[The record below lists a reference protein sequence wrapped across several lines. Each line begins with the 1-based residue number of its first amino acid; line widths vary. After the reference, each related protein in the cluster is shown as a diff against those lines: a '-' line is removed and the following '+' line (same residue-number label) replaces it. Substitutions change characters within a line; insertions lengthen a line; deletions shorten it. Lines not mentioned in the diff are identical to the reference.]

1 MLEVRNARVLLEDA
15 APALRDVSC
24 HIAPGE
30 LVAFIGANGSGK
42 STLARLMC
50 AAQMPSEG
58 AILVDGASS
67 ADEGGRERIRRLV
80 GRVGQAPADQ
90 IISTVVA
97 DEVALGLVNLDL
109 DERAIEER
117 TARAL
122 AAVGLAG
129 FEARAVESLSGGE
142 QQRLILAAVLAMEP
156 SYLVLDEPISQ
167 LDSAAR
173 ASFRSLVRDVACA
186 GTGVA
191 LITHDPLEALMCD
204 RVYCLDGGRIV
215 WKAAP
220 RELLGAGDGRLAEVL
235 PPSTYVDA
243 LRAVVARGYDPAWG
257 VEPDAVTSWLSEQL
271 EAGALDVRSVDAVA
285 RAARSG
291 LRTVAPR
298 DVEDGERE
306 GLSARDVR
314 ASRGGTE
321 VLHGVSLDI
330 PAGEVVLVAGASG
343 AGKTTLACAIAGL
356 IAPDAGTVALAG
368 RPVTVGAVGVAFQ
381 DPESQLF
388 LESVAEELAFA
399 PRNLGFS
406 EERTTAAVE
415 RVARMLDVGELLDRD
430 PFALSGGQ
438 ARRVALGGILTA
450 EPRALVLDEPSAG
463 LDAAGRAALHGLVRS
478 LARDGMPIMVVSH
491 DLEEWLADADR
502 VALMRAGAIAWAGT
516 PEELDVAAFERS
528 GIEPPETMQL
538 RHAVDALLAAG
549 EPAAQQAQGVVRR
562 PVAPASKAAQ
572 TPAMPLASIDA
583 RVKVLLFLAAAV
595 AVFLAPAPWALLAW
609 LALALVSLRAAGVRA
624 RAAARSLRA
633 LLVLFVLVILANVIS
648 LDGSA
653 DIMLAAPFG
662 ISVAGAMR
670 AGLAM
675 ARIIVL
681 ACLALAVG
689 ASTTPTELAD
699 AFVRLMAPLGRAGVP
714 VGDIGLAL
722 SMALRLIPLVSREAE
737 RIQRAQAARGVSF
750 AGGALGRVRAWGT
763 VITPLVV
770 GLFRRADRIAES
782 MDARGFEPHARRS
795 RPRPLAARDRF
806 ALIGGLGTMAAIVV
820 ASHLW

>member
-15 APALRDVSC
+15 APALRDASC

-58 AILVDGASS
+58 TILVDGTSS

-97 DEVALGLVNLDL
+97 DEVAFGLVNLDL

-129 FEARAVESLSGGE
+129 FEARAVGSLSGGE

-156 SYLVLDEPISQ
+156 SYLVLDEPTSQ

-173 ASFRSLVRDVACA
+173 ASFRSLVRDVARA

-204 RVYCLDGGRIV
+204 RVYCLDGGRIA
-215 WKAAP
+215 WEAAP
-220 RELLGAGDGRLAEVL
+220 RELLAAGDGRLAEVL

-243 LRAVVARGYDPAWG
+243 LRAVVARGYDPVWG
-257 VEPDAVTSWLSEQL
+257 VEPGPVASWLAEQL
-271 EAGALDVRSVDAVA
+271 EAGALDARSVDAVA

-298 DVEDGERE
+298 DVEDGERQ

-343 AGKTTLACAIAGL
+343 AGKTTLACTMAGL
-356 IAPDAGTVALAG
+356 TAPDAGTVALAG
-368 RPVTVGAVGVAFQ
+368 RPATAGAVGVAFQ

-406 EERTTAAVE
+406 EERTAAAVE
-415 RVARMLDVGELLDRD
+415 RVARLLDVGEFLDRD

-450 EPRALVLDEPSAG
+450 APRALVLDEPSAG
-463 LDAAGRAALHGLVRS
+463 LDAAGRAALHDLVRS
-478 LARDGMPIMVVSH
+478 LARDGMPLMVVSH

-502 VALMRAGAIAWAGT
+502 MALMRAGAIAWAGT
-516 PEELDVAAFERS
+516 PEELDIAAFERS
-528 GIEPPETMQL
+528 GIAPPETMQL

-549 EPAAQQAQGVVRR
+549 EPVQEERRAAHQS
-562 PVAPASKAAQ
+562 VAPAPHPAQ
-572 TPAMPLASIDA
+572 TPATPLASIDA
-583 RVKVLLFLAAAV
+583 RTKVLLFLAAAV
-595 AVFLAPAPWALLAW
+595 AVFLSPAPWALLTW
-609 LALALVSLRAAGVRA
+609 LALALVSLGAAGVGVRSA
-624 RAAARSLRA
+624 TRSLRA
-633 LLVLFVLVILANVIS
+633 LLVLFVLVIAANVIS

-653 DIMLAAPFG
+653 DIMVAAPFG
-662 ISVAGAMR
+662 ISVAGAAR

-699 AFVRLMAPLGRAGVP
+699 AFVRLMAPLGRMGVP

-722 SMALRLIPLVSREAE
+722 SMALRLIPLVSQEAE

-750 AGGALGRVRAWGT
+750 AGGVLKRVRAWGT

-782 MDARGFEPHARRS
+782 MDARGFEPHAHRA
-795 RPRPLAARDRF
+795 RPRPLTARDRF
-806 ALIGGLGTMAAIVV
+806 ALIGGLCTMAAIVV

>member
-58 AILVDGASS
+58 VVLVDGTSS
-67 ADEGGRERIRRLV
+67 ADEGGRARIRRLV

-97 DEVALGLVNLDL
+97 DEVAFGLVNLDC
-109 DERAIEER
+109 DDRAIEER
-117 TARAL
+117 TARVL

-129 FEARAVESLSGGE
+129 FEARAVGSLSGGE

-156 SYLVLDEPISQ
+156 SYLVLDEPTSQ

-173 ASFRSLVRDVACA
+173 ASFRSLVRAVAHA

-204 RVYCLDGGRIV
+204 RVYCLDDGRV
-215 WKAAP
+215 AWEAAP
-220 RELLGAGDGRLAEVL
+220 CELLGAGDDRLAEVL
-235 PPSTYVDA
+235 PPSTYVSA
-243 LRAVVARGYDPAWG
+243 LRAAVAQGYDLAWG
-257 VEPDAVTSWLSEQL
+257 VEPDVVMTWLSEQL
-271 EAGALDVRSVDAVA
+271 EAGALDARSVAAVA

-298 DVEDGERE
+298 DVEDGERQ

-321 VLHGVSLDI
+321 VLHDVSLDI

-343 AGKTTLACAIAGL
+343 AGKTTLACTMAGL
-356 IAPDAGTVALAG
+356 TAPDAGTVALAG
-368 RPVTVGAVGVAFQ
+368 RPATAGAVGVAFQ

-388 LESVAEELAFA
+388 LESVAEEFAFA

-406 EERTTAAVE
+406 EERITAAVG

-450 EPRALVLDEPSAG
+450 APRALVLDEPSAG
-463 LDAAGRAALHGLVRS
+463 LDAAGRAALHDLVRS

-516 PEELDVAAFERS
+516 PEELDIAAFERS
-528 GIEPPETMQL
+528 GIAPPETMQL
-538 RHAVDALLAAG
+538 RHAVDELLAAG
-549 EPAAQQAQGVVRR
+549 EPAAQEERGATRQ
-562 PVAPASKAAQ
+562 PVAPAPQPAQ
-572 TPAMPLASIDA
+572 TPATPLASIDA

-595 AVFLAPAPWALLAW
+595 AVFLSPAPWALLAW
-609 LALALVSLRAAGVRA
+609 LALAFASLRVAGVGI
-624 RAAARSLRA
+624 RAATRSLRA
-633 LLVLFVLVILANVIS
+633 LLVLFVLVIAANVIS

-653 DIMLAAPFG
+653 DIMLAAPLG
-662 ISVAGAMR
+662 ISVAGAER

-699 AFVRLMAPLGRAGVP
+699 AFVRLMAPLGRMGVP

-722 SMALRLIPLVSREAE
+722 SMALRLIPLVSQEAE

-750 AGGALGRVRAWGT
+750 AGGVLKRVRAWGT

-782 MDARGFEPHARRS
+782 MDARGIEPHAHRA
-795 RPRPLAARDRF
+795 RPHPLTARDRL
-806 ALIGGLGTMAAIVV
+806 ALIGGLCTMAAIVV

>member
-15 APALRDVSC
+15 APALRDASC

-30 LVAFIGANGSGK
+30 LVAFVGANGSGK

-58 AILVDGASS
+58 SILVDGTSS

-97 DEVALGLVNLDL
+97 DEVAFGLVNLDL

-129 FEARAVESLSGGE
+129 FEARTVGSLSGGE

-156 SYLVLDEPISQ
+156 SYLVLDEPTSQ

-173 ASFRSLVRDVACA
+173 ASFRSLVRDVARA

-204 RVYCLDGGRIV
+204 RVYCLDGGCIT
-215 WKAAP
+215 WEAAP

-243 LRAVVARGYDPAWG
+243 LRTSVVQGYDPVRG
-257 VEPDAVTSWLSEQL
+257 IEPDAVATWLAEQL

-298 DVEDGERE
+298 DVEDGERQ

-314 ASRGGTE
+314 ASRGVTE

-343 AGKTTLACAIAGL
+343 AGKTTLACTMAGL
-356 IAPDAGTVALAG
+356 TAPDAGTVALAG
-368 RPVTVGAVGVAFQ
+368 RPVTASAVGVAFQ

-388 LESVAEELAFA
+388 LESVAEELVFA

-406 EERTTAAVE
+406 EERITAAVE

-450 EPRALVLDEPSAG
+450 APRALVLDEPSAG
-463 LDAAGRAALHGLVRS
+463 LDAAGRAALHDLVRS
-478 LARDGMPIMVVSH
+478 LARDGMPLMVVSH
-491 DLEEWLADADR
+491 DLEEWLVDADR

-516 PEELDVAAFERS
+516 PEELDIAAFERS
-528 GIEPPETMQL
+528 GIAPPEAMQL
-538 RHAVDALLAAG
+538 RHAVDELLAAG
-549 EPAAQQAQGVVRR
+549 EPTQEERGATRQ
-562 PVAPASKAAQ
+562 PVAPAPQPAQ
-572 TPAMPLASIDA
+572 TPATLLATIDA

-595 AVFLAPAPWALLAW
+595 AVFLSPAPWALLAW
-609 LALALVSLRAAGVRA
+609 LALALVSLRAAGVGVRS
-624 RAAARSLRA
+624 AARSLRA
-633 LLVLFVLVILANVIS
+633 LLVLFVLVIAANVIS

-653 DIMLAAPFG
+653 DIMVAAPFG
-662 ISVAGAMR
+662 ISVAGAAR

-699 AFVRLMAPLGRAGVP
+699 AFVRLMAPLGRMGVP

-722 SMALRLIPLVSREAE
+722 SMALRLIPLVSQEAE

-750 AGGALGRVRAWGT
+750 AGGVLKRVRAWGT

-782 MDARGFEPHARRS
+782 MDARGFEPHAHRA
-795 RPRPLAARDRF
+795 RPRPLAARDRL
-806 ALIGGLGTMAAIVV
+806 ALIGGLCTMAAIVV

>member
-1 MLEVRNARVLLEDA
+1 MLEVRNARVSFEDA
-15 APALRDVSC
+15 PPALRGVSC
-24 HIAPGE
+24 RIAPGE

-50 AAQMPSEG
+50 AAQTSSEG
-58 AILVDGASS
+58 VVLVDGTSS
-67 ADEGGRERIRRLV
+67 ADEGGRARIRRLV

-97 DEVALGLVNLDL
+97 DEVAFGLVNLGL
-109 DERAIEER
+109 DEPAIEER
-117 TARAL
+117 TALAL
-122 AAVGLAG
+122 AAVGLEG

-156 SYLVLDEPISQ
+156 AYLVLDEPTSQ
-167 LDSAAR
+167 LDSTAR
-173 ASFRSLVRDVACA
+173 ASFRSLVHDVARA

-204 RVYCLDGGRIV
+204 RVYCLDAGRIA
-215 WKAAP
+215 WEATP
-220 RELLGAGDGRLAEVL
+220 RELLEAGDGRLAGVL

-243 LRAVVARGYDPAWG
+243 LRAVVAHGYDPAQG
-257 VEPDAVTSWLSEQL
+257 IEPDAVASWLAEQL
-271 EAGALDVRSVDAVA
+271 EAGALDARSVAEA
-285 RAARSG
+285 AQAARSG
-291 LRTVAPR
+291 LRADASR
-298 DVEDGERE
+298 DVDDGAHE

-321 VLHGVSLDI
+321 VLHGVSLGI

-343 AGKTTLACAIAGL
+343 AGKTTLACTIAGL
-356 IAPDAGTVALAG
+356 TAPDAGDVALAG
-368 RPVTVGAVGVAFQ
+368 QPVTAGAVGVAFQ
-381 DPESQLF
+381 DPEAQLF

-399 PRNLGFS
+399 PRNHGFS
-406 EERTTAAVE
+406 EERTAAAVE
-415 RVARMLDVGELLDRD
+415 RVARMLDVDELLDRD

-491 DLEEWLADADR
+491 DLEEWLADADH

-516 PEELDVAAFERS
+516 PEELDVTAFERS
-528 GIEPPETMQL
+528 GIEPPEAMRL

-549 EPAAQQAQGVVRR
+549 EPAAQQAQGAVRR
-562 PVAPASKAAQ
+562 SVAPASKASQ

-595 AVFLAPAPWALLAW
+595 AVFLSPAPWALLAW
-609 LALALVSLRAAGVRA
+609 LSLALASLRAAGVRA

-782 MDARGFEPHARRS
+782 MDARGFEPHAHRA
-795 RPRPLAARDRF
+795 RPRPLTARDRL
-806 ALIGGLGTMAAIVV
+806 ALIGGLCTMAAIVV